1 MRQKENTQ
9 MIMNDTYI
17 NENKIPLRYY
27 YQLVNEPEQAYQK
40 QHQQLLELIFEQQQQ
55 KQLENQIEKMIDDSI
70 GKLFKDLKLS

>member
-27 YQLVNEPEQAYQK
+27 YQLVNEPEQALKK
-40 QHQQLLELIFEQQQQ
+40 QHQQLLELIFE
-55 KQLENQIEKMIDDSI
+55 
-70 GKLFKDLKLS
+70 

>member
-1 MRQKENTQ
+1 
-9 MIMNDTYI
+9 MIINDTYI
-17 NENKIPLRYY
+17 NEKDIPLRYY